1 MKSGGGHQIW
11 SDTVADSAESTE
23 SNTTRRRSPREKNL
37 KYDTFKGMQGSG
49 PDEHYKV
56 GKYGGGY
63 IKAAMKY
70 CMRRRVP
77 GRCTSWCMYC

>member
-1 MKSGGGHQIW
+1 MMKSGGGHQIW

-49 PDEHYKV
+49 PDEHIRLESTE
-56 GKYGGGY
+56 GG
-63 IKAAMKY
+63 IE
-70 CMRRRVP
+70 RLR
-77 GRCTSWCMYC
+77 